1 MFTIVKEKLHNLG
14 CNIYELTERTTT
26 AWEFYFIRHK
36 LDQNRSSRVKSF
48 EVKVYVPLE
57 DGKMLGSASGSINPT
72 ASDSEL
78 DSVLKNLV
86 YQASLVKNP
95 AYTLTDRPVPA
106 VEQTKVDVDAIA
118 ETFITSMQ
126 AVHET
131 ETERVNSYEIF
142 VREIHERFENS
153 NGVTYEITYPSSM
166 IEVVVNASHD
176 NHEIELYRNY
186 RSGVCNGKKLTRDVE
201 NAMRFGRDRLVAG
214 ATPALEKSDVIFSTE
229 DAVEIYDYFATRM
242 SAGMQFRKLSDWAK
256 GKEVADY
263 TTGDRISLFASASLE
278 NSSASYPVD
287 SEGAWIRERYLIR
300 DGIATDTWGSRQMS
314 EYLGSRNSSLVY
326 NFVVSGGSASP
337 EQLRTGNYLELVE
350 FSDFQVDPVGG
361 DILGEIRLGYW
372 HHDGKVD
379 IITGGSVSGTMQ
391 DAIPSMRFTRETE
404 QYNTRVIPKET
415 RLYNLNITG
424 IR

>member
-36 LDQNRSSRVKSF
+36 LDQNRVSRVKSF
-48 EVKVYVPLE
+48 EVKVYIPLE
-57 DGKMLGSASGSINPT
+57 DGKFLGSASGSLNPT

-95 AYTLTDRPVPA
+95 AYSLTDRPVPA

-201 NAMRFGRDRLVAG
+201 NAMRFGRDRLVAR

-256 GKEVADY
+256 GKQVAEY

-300 DGIATDTWGSRQMS
+300 DGIAADTWGSRQMS
-314 EYLGSRNSSLVY
+314 EYLGSKDSSLVY

-337 EQLRTGNYLELVE
+337 EQLREGNYLVLVE

>member
-14 CNIYELTERTTT
+14 CNIYELIERTTT

-36 LDQNRSSRVKSF
+36 LDQNRASRVKSF
-48 EVKVYVPLE
+48 EVKVYIPLE
-57 DGKMLGSASGSINPT
+57 DGKFLGSASGSLNPT

-95 AYTLTDRPVPA
+95 AYSLTDRPVPA

-126 AVHET
+126 VVHET

-201 NAMRFGRDRLVAG
+201 NAMRFGRDRLVAR

-242 SAGMQFRKLSDWAK
+242 SAGMQFRKLSDWTK
-256 GKEVADY
+256 GKQVAEY

-300 DGIATDTWGSRQMS
+300 DGIAADTWGSRQMS
-314 EYLGSRNSSLVY
+314 EYLGSKDSSLVY

-337 EQLRTGNYLELVE
+337 EQLREGNYLELVE